1 MIERATERDGAGKA
15 VDILY
20 EILKI
25 IMTFVV
31 LGIVLVGVPTLF
43 IVVFKVATDMDD
55 RLTH

>member
-1 MIERATERDGAGKA
+1 M
-15 VDILY
+15 DILY

-25 IMTFVV
+25 VLTFVV